1 MTRVTATGCALS
13 AVIGAYAALTPDR
26 FTATLAALEAYA
38 IAGEI
43 AARESA
49 GPGSFRVAFLDRLA
63 GIATDDLR
71 TLSKCS

>member
-13 AVIGAYAALTPDR
+13 AVIGAYAALTPDG

-43 AARESA
+43 AAQASA

-63 GIATDDLR
+63 SIEPDDLR